1 MNDQRD
7 AKRPGPFPAPAER
20 EEAENYELL
29 TPARIETELDEENE
43 SGKRRLAGI
52 AGVVC
57 GGIAALM
64 SLYHLLTSSFWMP
77 PQFQH
82 RAVHLALALALTYF
96 LYPGTRKRRGEKRVP
111 WYDLIAIVLSL
122 GIGAFLVLDYMN
134 IVFRAGDPTSLDIL
148 LGSVTIILVLE
159 ATRRTMGW
167 PLVIVAVVFLA
178 YALWGHLIPGA
189 LGHRRY
195 SYFRIVEHMFLTA
208 EGIYGVSIYVTATY
222 VFIFILLG
230 AFLTETGGGK
240 SFIDLAFA
248 VTGRFRGGP
257 AKAAVVA
264 SGLMGTISG
273 SSFANV
279 AGTGVFTIPLMK
291 SVGYRP
297 NFAGG
302 VEAAASTGG
311 QIMPPVMGA
320 AAFIMAEMTGV
331 SYGELIICAAIPAV
345 LYYIAVFIMV
355 DMEAA
360 KQNLLGISGD
370 KLPRIGKVF
379 KEGAFLLLAPLSI
392 LYMLLTGYSPIKASV
407 VAVGFVIVAS
417 FCSRKTRMT
426 PRKFYNALVLGA
438 QGALSIIAA
447 CAVAG
452 LIVGVV
458 TLTGL
463 GLKFADLVMHLAE
476 NSVYLALLLTM
487 VACIIMGMGMP
498 TTALYIILGAMVA
511 PGLVKLNINIVAAHL
526 FIFYFGCMAAVTP
539 PVALSSYLAASIAG
553 ADPTRTALQGLKL
566 ASAAF
571 ILPFI
576 FVLDPSLLLIHTTPA
591 DAAIICLSAL
601 LGITALAA
609 TLEGYLMGRLRVW
622 QRCILAVSALALMIP
637 GITSDL
643 IGGAIFG
650 LMALFMFMKTR
661 QRNQVVAL

>member
-1 MNDQRD
+1 MNDQHEE
-7 AKRPGPFPAPAER
+7 KRSEPLLTPEAI
-20 EEAENYELL
+20 EEVKNSELL
-29 TPARIETELDEENE
+29 TPVQIATELDEENE
-43 SGKRRLAGI
+43 SSKRNLVGI
-52 AGVVC
+52 AAVLC
-57 GGIAALM
+57 GGIAAFM

-82 RAVHLALALALTYF
+82 RAIHLALALALTYL
-96 LYPGTRKRRGEKRVP
+96 LYPGTRKRRGEKTIA
-111 WYDLIAIVLSL
+111 WYDLIAVALSL

-148 LGSVTIILVLE
+148 LGSITIILVLE

-178 YALWGHLIPGA
+178 YALWGHLLPGGW
-189 LGHRRY
+189 GHRRY
-195 SYFRIVEHMFLTA
+195 SFFRVVEHMFLTA

-240 SFIDLAFA
+240 AFIDLAFA
-248 VTGRFRGGP
+248 ITGRFRGGP

-291 SVGYRP
+291 SVGYKP

-320 AAFIMAEMTGV
+320 AAFIMAEMTGI
-331 SYGELIICAAIPAV
+331 SYGELIVCAAIPAV
-345 LYYIAVFIMV
+345 LYYVAVFIMV

-360 KQNLLGISGD
+360 KQNLLGLPGD
-370 KLPRIGKVF
+370 KLPKIKVVL

-392 LYMLLTGYSPIKASV
+392 LYMLIVGYSPIKASV

-417 FCSRKTRMT
+417 FCSKKTRLT

-438 QGALSIIAA
+438 QGALSIVAA

-476 NSVYLALLLTM
+476 NSVYLALVLTM
-487 VACIIMGMGMP
+487 IACIIMGMGMP

-526 FIFYFGCMAAVTP
+526 FIFYYGCMAAVTP

-576 FVLDPSLLLIHTTPA
+576 FVLDPSMLLIDTTVL
-591 DAAIICLSAL
+591 DAIIICISAT
-601 LGITALAA
+601 LGVTALAA
-609 TLEGYLMGRLRVW
+609 TLEGYLLGRLQIW
-622 QRCILAVSALALMIP
+622 QRCMLVISALALMIP
-637 GITSDL
+637 GIASDL
-643 IGGAIFG
+643 VGGTILG
-650 LMALFMFMKTR
+650 LIALHMLMKKR
-661 QRNQVVAL
+661 QMKQAVAL